1 MPHISA
7 FACEYWPTRRVPSY
21 FMSLFYCFF
30 NYFSGT
36 FCLGTD
42 DQSLSRV
49 PMRWVLSLFCWFFSP
64 TEASCSNRKNRCV
77 WTCPWLSGAEVFPP
91 ICSEISSAPLLSGPA
106 TDGSGRGRSRTTQYS
121 GDNLS
126 LCCHCQQRDRL
137 LDHTRLAYGHYS
149 IFKSTNLFSM
159 LNTFECLLIIQIR
172 TGEEDRIQWGRSL
185 TPLFVCFCFSS
196 NQPC

>member
-1 MPHISA
+1 MQPGAPHISA

-21 FMSLFYCFF
+21 FMTSVLLFFY
-30 NYFSGT
+30 YFSGT

-49 PMRWVLSLFCWFFSP
+49 PVNWVLSLFSWFFSP
-64 TEASCSNRKNRCV
+64 MKPAALTRRTDVSEPAPDSQELRY
-77 WTCPWLSGAEVFPP
+77 FP
-91 ICSEISSAPLLSGPA
+91 ICSEISLAPLLSGPA
-106 TDGSGRGRSRTTQYS
+106 TDGRGRGRSRTTQYS

-126 LCCHCQQRDRL
+126 LCCHRQQRDRL
-137 LDHTRLAYGHYS
+137 LDHTQLAYGHYS

-172 TGEEDRIQWGRSL
+172 TGEEDTMRI
-185 TPLFVCFCFSS
+185 
-196 NQPC
+196 